1 MNDQMD
7 YTERYSEWLSAY
19 LDGELEPALEEP
31 LFSAL
36 ATHADLRQEMRELL
50 ALRRAA
56 CNDLVALVPPV
67 STTAAIF
74 QSLGIGMGA
83 SIGASL
89 LRRLWLPVASAI
101 AGGAL
106 TWLAMTLLST
116 PPTPPPVAQ
125 QQTPPQQPTPETTVV
140 ERIVYRTR
148 TVYLPGIPSTARAEE
163 ANAATPEHATPP
175 ATATTPAVQ
184 PSQHQQELALLD
196 DVQPIRFTAAPYTIR
211 RSEQSQSPRDV
222 AIEQSAQTPLLPT
235 YEHYPQFRL
244 LLRGLATSS
253 LVTVP
258 QQPDR
263 SSALSTSAVGLFY
276 TLSDHHAV
284 GIEVGREPFA
294 MQFYGYQEDT
304 RLRYEAYPALL
315 WGVASYQYRT
325 QLGPQ
330 WEPFAQLGVGATEFG
345 LLGRATA
352 GVVYRPAPSVGV
364 MLGLEGALM
373 RYVYQSTPYL
383 TPNVGITY
391 GIMFR
396 F

>member
-1 MNDQMD
+1 MD
-7 YTERYSEWLSAY
+7 YTEQYSEWLSAY
-19 LDGELEPALEEP
+19 LDGELDPALEEP

-50 ALRRAA
+50 TFRRAA
-56 CNDLVALVPPV
+56 RNDLVALVPPL
-67 STTAAIF
+67 STTAAVF
-74 QSLGIGMGA
+74 QSIGIGMGA

-89 LRRLWLPVASAI
+89 LRRLWLPLASAI
-101 AGGAL
+101 AGGAF
-106 TWLAMTLLST
+106 TWLAMTFLSS
-116 PPTPPPVAQ
+116 PPPSAPLEQ
-125 QQTPPQQPTPETTVV
+125 QRATPQLPSPATTIV
-140 ERIVYRTR
+140 ERVVYRTR
-148 TVYLPGIPSTARAEE
+148 TVYLAGTPGSPRTDGSHVVATTEHTAA
-163 ANAATPEHATPP
+163 P
-175 ATATTPAVQ
+175 ATTPPFQ

-196 DVQPIRFTAAPYTIR
+196 DVQQIRFTAAPYTIR
-211 RSEQSQSPRDV
+211 RVEQTRASSDV
-222 AIEQSAQTPLLPT
+222 AIGQSPQPPLLPSQ
-235 YEHYPQFRL
+235 EQYPQFRL

-304 RLRYEAYPALL
+304 RMRYEAYPALL

-325 QLGPQ
+325 QLGLQ

-364 MLGLEGALM
+364 VLGLEGALM

>member
-1 MNDQMD
+1 MD
-7 YTERYSEWLSAY
+7 YTEQYSEWLSAY
-19 LDGELEPALEEP
+19 LDGELEPALEGP
-31 LFSAL
+31 LFTAL

-56 CNDLVALVPPV
+56 RNDLVALVPPL

-89 LRRLWLPVASAI
+89 LRRLWLPFAGAL

-106 TWLAMTLLST
+106 TWLAMTFLA
-116 PPTPPPVAQ
+116 TPPPSPPLAP
-125 QQTPPQQPTPETTVV
+125 QQTAARMPSPETTVV
-140 ERIVYRTR
+140 ERVVYRTR
-148 TVYLPGIPSTARAEE
+148 TVYLPGTASTARAEE
-163 ANAATPEHATPP
+163 SAPAPPEHVATPSM
-175 ATATTPAVQ
+175 ATTPAIQ
-184 PSQHQQELALLD
+184 PLQHQQKLALLD
-196 DVQPIRFTAAPYTIR
+196 DVQPFRFTATPYTIR
-211 RSEQSQSPRDV
+211 RSEQPRASSDV
-222 AIEQSAQTPLLPT
+222 AIVHSPQLPSLPT
-235 YEHYPQFRL
+235 QEHYPQFRL
-244 LLRGLATSS
+244 LLRGLATTS

-263 SSALSTSAVGLFY
+263 SSVLSTSAIGLLY
-276 TLSDHHAV
+276 TLSEHHAV
-284 GIEVGREPFA
+284 GIEIGREPFA

-304 RLRYEAYPALL
+304 RLRYEAYPSLL

-325 QLGPQ
+325 QLGLQ

-352 GVVYRPAPSVGV
+352 GVVYRPAPSVSV
-364 MLGLEGALM
+364 MLGLEGAVM
-373 RYVYQSTPYL
+373 RYLYQSTPYL